1 MKVEQNHVDK
11 LHEMTNKLS
20 KLINELNETRNK
32 QTELLTKAESIYI
45 ELNNYKKEM
54 VWNLIKEE

>member
-1 MKVEQNHVDK
+1 MKVEQNHVNK